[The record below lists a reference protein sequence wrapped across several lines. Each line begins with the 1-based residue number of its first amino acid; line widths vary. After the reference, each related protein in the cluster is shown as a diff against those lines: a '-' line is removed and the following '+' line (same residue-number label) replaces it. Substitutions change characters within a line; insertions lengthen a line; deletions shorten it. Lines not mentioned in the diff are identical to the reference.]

1 MTSLIGALGSGFT
14 SWWGR
19 ISQGDERQATW
30 RDHYGFLRSYYLSNG
45 LYDDLRNTFTALGL
59 PMEALKPIRNPSYR
73 VVEFYAAKLWPGPL
87 PAALPIVTEN
97 GDTLIEAI
105 EQLWEWS
112 NWGSEKQAAAR
123 SFAMYGDMFL
133 KVATRSVFD
142 PFTETYKV
150 NRVYMQNLE
159 PQHVTDFDAD
169 ERGYLTYARID
180 VPQTRRKENGKIEAY
195 TLTEI
200 WSKEKQEFKRWEHDK
215 GLDADI
221 ERLQEPTEVRPF
233 SYFQIDFVPIVWQ
246 PFRHIGDERGM
257 AAITPA
263 IDKIDEA
270 NRQATKLHQMLFR
283 YNRPTWVAMAN
294 GMDSTGRPLPPPRLG
309 GSDGSTITTSADSE
323 TDDLWRLPGMNTLA
337 ALVPDI
343 DYAATLAI
351 LNAQMT
357 EISRDLP
364 EMVYAEIQ
372 EKEGLS
378 GIALRYMMEAAIDR
392 LEEARGNAEGAL
404 IRAQQMALTIGQ
416 NAGLFKGLGD
426 YKAGALAHS
435 FGQRQVLTLAERERA
450 EIVKMYVEA
459 GVPVVSA
466 TRRAEWTDEEREQL
480 AEDKEEEQANA
491 QEGLGAALLNAQAQ
505 FDRGGVQTSNR
516 GVTVA
521 QNGNG
526 E

>member
-19 ISQGDERQATW
+19 ISQGDEHQATW

-133 KVATRSVFD
+133 KVATRSD
-142 PFTETYKV
+142 TLNTIS
-150 NRVYMQNLE
+150 RVYMQNIE
-159 PQHVTDFDAD
+159 PQSVTDFDAD
-169 ERGYLTYARID
+169 ERGYLTYIRID
-180 VPQTRRKENGKIEAY
+180 VPQTRRKANGKVEAY

-200 WSKEKQEFKRWEHDK
+200 WRKDTQEFKRWEHDK

-221 ERLQEPTEVRPF
+221 ERLQAPTEERPF
-233 SYFQIDFVPIVWQ
+233 SYFGIDFVPIVWQ
-246 PFRHIGDERGM
+246 PFRNVGDERGM

-270 NRQATKLHQMLFR
+270 NRQATKLNQMLFR

-309 GSDGSTITTSADSE
+309 GSDGSTITTSTDSE
-323 TDDLWRLPGMNTLA
+323 TDDVWRLPGMNTLE
-337 ALVPDI
+337 ALVPNINYD
-343 DYAATLAI
+343 AALAI

-426 YKAGALAHS
+426 YASGALAHS

-480 AEDKEEEQANA
+480 AEDKDEEQANA
-491 QEGLGAALLNAQAQ
+491 QEGLGAALMNAQAQ
-505 FDRGGVQTSNR
+505 FDRGGVQTPNR
-516 GVTVA
+516 GATVA